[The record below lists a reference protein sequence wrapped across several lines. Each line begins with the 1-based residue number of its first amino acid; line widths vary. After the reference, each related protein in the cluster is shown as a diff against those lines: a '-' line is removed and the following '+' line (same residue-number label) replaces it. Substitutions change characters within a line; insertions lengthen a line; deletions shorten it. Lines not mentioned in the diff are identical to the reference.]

1 MDNPVHLLGK
11 TGKLKMAPFKTHIII
26 GATCNKS
33 HGNQSIPTSI
43 LIMAAVTGSPNQ
55 QPSEFTKGRELQ
67 ENM

>member
-1 MDNPVHLLGK
+1 MDNSIHLLGK
-11 TGKLKMAPFKTHIII
+11 TGKLKIAPFKTHIII

-33 HGNQSIPTSI
+33 HGNQSILTSI

-55 QPSEFTKGRELQ
+55 WPGEFTEGRELQ